1 MSPKTSLENTLR
13 EILVADLYVDVPA
26 DGIHAEDSLQE
37 TLGLDSLG
45 FIELRARCEQQFGV
59 AISDTDFT
67 PVNFRSIS
75 TIADFVVRR
84 QAGN

>member
-1 MSPKTSLENTLR
+1 MSPKTTLENTLR

-45 FIELRARCEQQFGV
+45 FVELRARCEQQFGV
-59 AISDTDFT
+59 DISDTDFT